1 LKLNRIEYIF
11 FRYTFTILLCVVS
24 LNIVIAQIYIDYTSI
39 VTVAGSTSDY
49 PTHYAYGTLGPFT
62 AYNKVWIFFSDGE
75 YAVWKT
81 KNINQGGGWEDGGYV
96 FDVPLARNFNVAF
109 DGQHFHFIRVVD
121 GDLKYLRGK
130 AQQDGSIHFDP
141 EVTAFSD
148 PIWKVQTVNFE
159 DLVIAPR
166 HFAITADNN
175 NLPWIIVKVGDG
187 NVPDANFKPIALS
200 SIAEDGN
207 WLSRSGFPVDL
218 APAYNAWQNGRASSV
233 IEVDEGKILFTWGNY
248 RKNEVDPQRG
258 FRARLWSNEILGPIE
273 NTGLTWHTASTS
285 VVVPS
290 PGVAMLN
297 SQTEVARRNSDG
309 TWTRVDP
316 GGMVDWTDYN
326 SLSAF
331 GNIVRLWDYSN
342 GYIRYK
348 QTNNNGD
355 TWSSIV
361 QKWPSSNIL
370 HFSASHDGG
379 SQGNHHSLLWS
390 EGTNPYDVVM
400 AIEGDYEPVPVLA
413 APALATP
420 LNNATNV
427 PAEVLFT
434 WNESVGANSYRIQI
448 ALDSGFNDIVE
459 DESDLPDNEYILLL
473 DYLTEYYWR
482 VNALNED
489 GPSGWSDMRSF
500 TTVIEKPEVPLLV
513 SPVNDA
519 ENVSVTAILD
529 WNESE
534 RAETYHVQVSTS
546 TDFES
551 NTIDE
556 GGIAESQFLLNGV
569 SGGTQYHWRV
579 LAENPGGFSDWSEV
593 WTFTTIEQLP
603 DMPLLVSPENG
614 STDRAINIT
623 FEWET
628 SLRAE
633 FYRFQI
639 STQAGFGSLVF
650 DTTGVVETELSHNG
664 LNYGTQYYW
673 RVQAGN
679 NDGVSEWSDAWSF
692 TTAMQVP
699 AVPVLAYP
707 RNGATN
713 IATDTLLVWESA
725 ARAQTY
731 HVQVSEDSAFSAA
744 IVDSNG
750 LSNTFLSIN
759 GLDSVTTYF
768 WRVRALNPA
777 GESDWSSIWNFT
789 TGNITIVDSLDRTV
803 PRHYSLSQNYPN
815 PFNPS
820 TTIQY
825 TIPSDVHVR
834 LTVYNVLGQVV
845 AELVNESQRAGSY
858 DVTLNAVNLPSG
870 IYIYHL
876 TAGNFIET
884 RRMILAK

>member
-1 LKLNRIEYIF
+1 MTKPIN
-11 FRYTFTILLCVVS
+11 
-24 LNIVIAQIYIDYTSI
+24 D
-39 VTVAGSTSDY
+39 STD
-49 PTHYAYGTLGPFT
+49 
-62 AYNKVWIFFSDGE
+62 
-75 YAVWKT
+75 
-81 KNINQGGGWEDGGYV
+81 WEAGGYV
-96 FDVPLARNFNVAF
+96 FNITQARYFNMTF
-109 DGQHFHFIRVVD
+109 DGTHFHFIRAVD
-121 GDLKYLRGK
+121 GDLKYLRGR
-130 AQQDGSIHFDP
+130 AQQDGSIQFDQ
-141 EVTAFSD
+141 EVTAYSD
-148 PIWKVQTVNFE
+148 GIWKVRAIDFNGSIVH
-159 DLVIAPR
+159 PR
-166 HFAITADNN
+166 HFAITTDSNRN
-175 NLPWIIVKVGDG
+175 PWIIVKVSDG
-187 NVPDANFKPIALS
+187 NVPGSNFKPIALS
-200 SIAEDGN
+200 SIANDGS
-207 WLSRSGFPVDL
+207 WISRSGFPVDL
-218 APAYNAWQNGRASSV
+218 ASSYDWWANGRAPSV
-233 IEVDEGKILFTWGNY
+233 VEIENGKILFIWGNY
-248 RKNEVDPQRG
+248 RNSESDPNRKFQ
-258 FRARLWSNEILGPIE
+258 ARVYFNNVLGPIE
-273 NTGLTWHTASTS
+273 STGLTWHTASTS
-285 VVVPS
+285 VVVPES
-290 PGVAMLN
+290 GIAMVN

-316 GGMVDWTDYN
+316 GGIVNWTDYN

-331 GNIVRLWDYSN
+331 GNIVRIWDYSN

-348 QTNNNGD
+348 QTNNNGG

-361 QKWPSSNIL
+361 QKYSASNIL

-434 WNESVGANSYRIQI
+434 WNESVGAISYRIQI

-459 DESDLPDNEYILLL
+459 DQSGLPDNEYTLLL

-489 GPSGWSDMRSF
+489 GPSGWSEVRSF
-500 TTVIEKPEVPLLV
+500 TTVIEKPTIPLLV
-513 SPVNDA
+513 SPTNDA
-519 ENVSVTAILD
+519 ENVSVTAILN

-556 GGIAESQFLLNGV
+556 GGIAESQFVLNGV
-569 SGGTQYHWRV
+569 TGGTQYHWRV
-579 LAENPGGFSDWSEV
+579 RAENPGGFSDWSEV
-593 WTFTTIEQLP
+593 WTFTTIEQVP
-603 DMPLLVSPENG
+603 DNPLLVSPENG
-614 STDRAINIT
+614 STDIAINIT

-650 DTTGVVETELSHNG
+650 DTTGVVENELSYNG

-679 NDGVSEWSDAWSF
+679 NDGVSEWSDVWSF

-759 GLDSVTTYF
+759 GLDSVTTYY
-768 WRVRALNPA
+768 WRVCAVNSA
-777 GESDWSSIWNFT
+777 GESDWSSVWNFT
-789 TGNITIVDSLDRTV
+789 TGNITIVDSLDRTI

-845 AELVNESQRAGSY
+845 IKLVSETQQAGSY
-858 DVTLNAVNLPSG
+858 QVVFDAANLPSG

>member
-1 LKLNRIEYIF
+1 MKL
-11 FRYTFTILLCVVS
+11 FRKVYVTTLM
-24 LNIVIAQIYIDYTSI
+24 VIMITNLAVGQIIIDKKS
-39 VTVAGSTSDY
+39 TVAVNGSISDF
-49 PTHYAYGTLGPFT
+49 PTHYAYGTHGPFT
-62 AYNKVWIFFSDGE
+62 AFNRIWAFYCDGE
-75 YAVWKT
+75 YAIWKT
-81 KNINQGGGWEDGGYV
+81 KMINDDGGWELGGYI
-96 FDVPLARNFNVAF
+96 FNVTEARYFNMAF
-109 DGQHFHFIRVVD
+109 DGTYFHFIRAVD
-121 GDLKYLRGK
+121 GDLRYLRGR
-130 AQQDGSIHFDP
+130 AQIDGSIQFDP
-141 EVTAFSD
+141 EVIAYSD
-148 PIWKVQTVNFE
+148 PLWKVRFLTY
-159 DLVIAPR
+159 DGDSPPR
-166 HFAITADNN
+166 HFAISVDSFKK
-175 NLPWIIVKVGDG
+175 PWIAVKVSDGDSEQ
-187 NVPDANFKPIALS
+187 ANFKPIALS
-200 SIAEDGN
+200 SIADDGTWIN
-207 WLSRSGFPVDL
+207 RQGFPADL
-218 APAYNAWQNGRASSV
+218 IDPYNWRANGRGLTV
-233 IEVDEGKILFTWGNY
+233 IEIDEGKILFSWANY
-248 RKNEVDPQRG
+248 RPLSNPDRTIL
-258 FRARLWSNEILGPIE
+258 ARLWSNNALGPIE
-273 NTGLTWHTASTS
+273 YTGLSWQSGATS
-285 VVVPS
+285 VVVPEK
-290 PGVAMLN
+290 GIALLN
-297 SQTEVARRNSDG
+297 SYTEVARRNIDG
-309 TWTRVDP
+309 SWVRVDP
-316 GGMVDWTDYN
+316 GGMVDLSFYN
-326 SLSAF
+326 SLS
-331 GNIVRLWDYSN
+331 NYRQKVRIWDFSG
-342 GYIRYK
+342 GYIRYRE
-348 QTNNNGD
+348 TEDNGQ
-355 TWSSIV
+355 TWSPIV
-361 QKWPSSNIL
+361 QKWPASNIL

-459 DESDLPDNEYILLL
+459 DQSGLPDNEYTLLL

-489 GPSGWSDMRSF
+489 GPSGWSEVRSF
-500 TTVIEKPEVPLLV
+500 TTVIEKPTIPLLV
-513 SPVNDA
+513 SPTNDA
-519 ENVSVTAILD
+519 ENVSVTAILN

-556 GGIAESQFLLNGV
+556 GGIAESQFVLNGV
-569 SGGTQYHWRV
+569 TGGTQYHWRV
-579 LAENPGGFSDWSEV
+579 RAENPGGFSDWSEV
-593 WTFTTIEQLP
+593 WTFTTIEQVP
-603 DMPLLVSPENG
+603 DNPLLVSPENG
-614 STDRAINIT
+614 STDIAINIT

-650 DTTGVVETELSHNG
+650 DTTGVVENELSYNG

-679 NDGVSEWSDAWSF
+679 NDGVSEWSDVWSF

-759 GLDSVTTYF
+759 GLDSVTTYY
-768 WRVRALNPA
+768 WRVCAVNSA
-777 GESDWSSIWNFT
+777 GESDWSSVWNFT
-789 TGNITIVDSLDRTV
+789 TGNITIVDSLDRTI

-845 AELVNESQRAGSY
+845 IKLVSETQQAGSY
-858 DVTLNAVNLPSG
+858 QVVFDAANLPSG

>member
-1 LKLNRIEYIF
+1 MVTTLAIGQ
-11 FRYTFTILLCVVS
+11 VPV
-24 LNIVIAQIYIDYTSI
+24 DYKS
-39 VTVAGSTSDY
+39 TVLVDGSTSDF
-49 PTHYAYGTLGPFT
+49 PTHYAYGTQGPFT
-62 AYNKVWIFFSDGE
+62 AFNKVWVFYSDGQ
-75 YAVWKT
+75 YARWNT
-81 KNINQGGGWEDGGYV
+81 KNIEDVGTWEEGGYV
-96 FDVPLARNFNVAF
+96 FNITEARYFNMAF
-109 DGQHFHFIRVVD
+109 DGVYFHFIRAIN
-121 GDLKYLRGK
+121 GDLMYLRGR
-130 AQQDGSIHFDP
+130 AQQDGSISFDQ
-141 EVTAFSD
+141 EVTAYSD
-148 PIWKVQTVNFE
+148 PVWKVYLL
-159 DLVIAPR
+159 DIPDYPLPR
-166 HFAITADNN
+166 HFAITVDRNRN
-175 NLPWIIVKVGDG
+175 PWIVVKVSDG
-187 NVPDANFKPIALS
+187 TSEDSNFKPIGLS
-200 SIAEDGN
+200 STATDGS
-207 WLSRSGFPVDL
+207 WSSRPGFPVDL
-218 APAYNAWQNGRASSV
+218 ATAYNWRANGRAPAI
-233 IEVDEGKILFTWGNY
+233 IEIDVDKILFTWANY
-248 RKNEVDPQRG
+248 RSSQSDPNRAFQ
-258 FRARLWSNEILGPIE
+258 ARLWNNGQLGPIE

-285 VVVPS
+285 LVVPT
-290 PGVAMLN
+290 PGIVLMN
-297 SQTEVARRNSDG
+297 SQTEVARRNADG
-309 TWTRVDP
+309 SWTRVDP
-316 GGMVDWTDYN
+316 GGMVDWDNYN
-326 SLSAF
+326 SLSAY
-331 GNIVRLWDYSN
+331 NNRVRLWDFAN
-342 GYIRYK
+342 GFLRYRET
-348 QTNNNGD
+348 TNNG
-355 TWSSIV
+355 TSWSTLT
-361 QKWPSSNIL
+361 QKYSASNIL

-400 AIEGDYEPVPVLA
+400 AIEGDYEPVQILVAPV
-413 APALATP
+413 LATP
-420 LNNATNV
+420 LNNATNA

-434 WNESVGANSYRIQI
+434 WNESVGAESYRIQV
-448 ALDSGFNDIVE
+448 ALDSGFDEMVE
-459 DESDLPDNEYILLL
+459 DQSGIPDNEYTLLL

-489 GPSGWSDMRSF
+489 GPSGWSEIRSF
-500 TTVIEKPEVPLLV
+500 TTVIEKPTIPLLV
-513 SPVNDA
+513 SPTNDA

-556 GGIAESQFLLNGV
+556 SGIAESLFVLNGV

-579 LAENPGGFSDWSEV
+579 RAENPGGFSDWSEV

-603 DMPLLVSPENG
+603 DIPLLVSPGDG
-614 STDRAINIT
+614 STDIAINMT

-639 STQAGFGSLVF
+639 STQAGFGSMVF

-679 NDGVSEWSDAWSF
+679 NDGVSEWSDVWTF

-699 AVPVLAYP
+699 AVPALAYP
-707 RNGATN
+707 SNGATN
-713 IATDTLLVWESA
+713 IAADTLLVWETT

-759 GLDSVTTYF
+759 GLDSVTTYY
-768 WRVRALNPA
+768 WRVCAVNSS
-777 GESDWSSIWNFT
+777 GESEWSSVWNFT
-789 TGNITIVDSLDRTV
+789 TGNITIVDSLDRTI

-858 DVTLNAVNLPSG
+858 DVTFNAVNLPSG